1 MNYHVST
8 VSARKYNTELC
19 VFIGSLE
26 VMLYQTYGLENLVS
40 IAVCTGDTL

>member
-1 MNYHVST
+1 MCPQFLLGSI
-8 VSARKYNTELC
+8 YNTELS